1 MLCFYCCCCW
11 KKKRYLVKS
20 STFEIPFFKLGN
32 RKHHC
37 ICKLS
42 WKDCMARAEL
52 KKTKEENLRKAVL
65 RPNQITIGGHQCHS
79 KTTCTT
85 QAHFCMFLFLQLL
98 FSRFQI
104 SSSVFFS
111 RKPLEFSFCLN
122 FSKLLGHVQKWSHP
136 SWLVHLFPS
145 SCITAH
151 RGRTK
156 CDPPPKMLFKWGE
169 GSQQKS
175 WFSS

>member
-1 MLCFYCCCCW
+1 MNRNNLLCFLNREMHTFESW
-11 KKKRYLVKS
+11 KISGVFYLVKQELWRLNAMFLLLLLLEKKRYLVKS

-52 KKTKEENLRKAVL
+52 KKTKEENLRKAML

-104 SSSVFFS
+104 SSSVFF
-111 RKPLEFSFCLN
+111 PEN
-122 FSKLLGHVQKWSHP
+122 FRV
-136 SWLVHLFPS
+136 
-145 SCITAH
+145 
-151 RGRTK
+151 
-156 CDPPPKMLFKWGE
+156 
-169 GSQQKS
+169 
-175 WFSS
+175 